1 MPSITGRHDYEKASL
16 DESAVAVDPI
26 AQFRTWFDQATAEGL
41 PEPNAVTVS
50 TATPEGRPSSRVVL
64 MRGFDERGFV
74 FYTNYRSRKGREIE
88 ENPHAAMCFFWQP
101 MERQVRI
108 DGRIEKTTEVESDDY
123 FRGRPTG
130 SKLGAWVSN
139 QSGVVPG
146 RSTLEAEMEAIK
158 IRFPGE
164 EIPRPP
170 HWGGFRVVPESVEFW
185 QGRRSRLHDRLVY
198 RRADDGGWRVE
209 RLAP

>member
-16 DESAVAVDPI
+16 DESAVAADPI

-74 FYTNYRSRKGREIE
+74 FYTNYQSRKGREIE

-108 DGRIEKTTEVESDDY
+108 EGRIEKTTEAESDDY

-158 IRFPGE
+158 TRFPGE